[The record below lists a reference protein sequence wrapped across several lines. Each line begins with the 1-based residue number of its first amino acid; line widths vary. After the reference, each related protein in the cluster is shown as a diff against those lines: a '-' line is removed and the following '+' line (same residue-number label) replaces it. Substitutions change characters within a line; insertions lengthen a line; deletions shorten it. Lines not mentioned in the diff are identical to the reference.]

1 MRLRHAI
8 LSCAAIVGVA
18 LVSQAARAQGVEGQT
33 IASSIE
39 VFNGFTDLRTQSIP
53 RSMLADAQAIA
64 IIPNVVKGG
73 FIIAGRFGRGVVLVR
88 DPSGAWR
95 APLFMTFTGGSVG
108 WQVGLQSTDVVL
120 VFKNR
125 KGLETMLNGSEFTL
139 GADASV
145 AAGPVGR
152 QTSAGTDLKLSAEV
166 YSYSRSRGL
175 FAGVALDGSVLKID
189 NRAVAAYYANGT
201 VVPPQAEQLVELV
214 ARNTIGAPPM
224 NPSVVPA
231 VNMVPASP
239 TAADQLRVGLIDSSR
254 RLDPLVDDTW
264 RNYLAL
270 PVPTMANQPAPL
282 PDLNAALVRYDRVA
296 VDPQYRLLA
305 DRPEFH
311 ETHDLLRRYVS
322 AVNAASAP
330 PAITGAPM
338 PPLGNLPPPPPHTA
352 PAAAPPGVTPGLVA
366 PVVVP
371 PPAAPPSAAAPQSIL
386 PLR

>member
-1 MRLRHAI
+1 MRLRHTI
-8 LSCAAIVGVA
+8 LSCAAIVGVMVGA
-18 LVSQAARAQGVEGQT
+18 KATHAQTVEAQTVAA
-33 IASSIE
+33 SLE
-39 VFNGFTDLRTQSIP
+39 VLQSFTDLRATSIP

-125 KGLETMLNGSEFTL
+125 KGPDTILNGSEFTL

-166 YSYSRSRGL
+166 YSYSRARGL

-201 VVPPQAEQLVELV
+201 VVPPQAEQLVEMV
-214 ARNTIGAPPM
+214 ARNTIGAPPI
-224 NPSVVPA
+224 NPSVIPA
-231 VNMVPASP
+231 VNMVPATP
-239 TAADQLRVGLIDSSR
+239 TAVDQLRQGLIDASR

-282 PDLNAALVRYDRVA
+282 PDLNAALVRYDRIA

-330 PAITGAPM
+330 AAVTGVPM
-338 PPLGNLPPPPPHTA
+338 PPLGNLPPPPPA
-352 PAAAPPGVTPGLVA
+352 NAPPPGAPGLVP

-371 PPAAPPSAAAPQSIL
+371 PAAVPPAPPSAAAPQQIL

>member
-8 LSCAAIVGVA
+8 LVCAALVGIS
-18 LVSQAARAQGVEGQT
+18 LLPQMGHAQVVEGQT
-33 IASSIE
+33 VAASIE
-39 VFNGFTDLRTQSIP
+39 VLQGFTDLRATSIP

-73 FIIAGRFGRGVVLVR
+73 FIIAGRL
-88 DPSGAWR
+88 GAASCWCAIPR
-95 APLFMTFTGGSVG
+95 RLASPLFMTFTGGSVG
-108 WQVGLQSTDVVL
+108 WQLGLQSTDVVL

-152 QTSAGTDLKLSAEV
+152 QTSAGTDLKLGAEV

-175 FAGVALDGSVLKID
+175 FAGVALDGSVIKID

-201 VVPPQAEQLVELV
+201 VVPPQAEQLVEMV

-231 VNMVPASP
+231 VNMVPTAP
-239 TAADQLRVGLIDSSR
+239 TAIDQLRLGLIDSSR
-254 RLDPLVDDTW
+254 RLDPLVDETW

-282 PDLNAALVRYDRVA
+282 PDLNAALVRYDRIA
-296 VDPQYRLLA
+296 VDPQYRMLA

-322 AVNAASAP
+322 AANAASAP
-330 PAITGAPM
+330 P
-338 PPLGNLPPPPPHTA
+338 
-352 PAAAPPGVTPGLVA
+352 
-366 PVVVP
+366 
-371 PPAAPPSAAAPQSIL
+371 
-386 PLR
+386 R